1 MERRVSRKKRPL
13 PRLEAVAPTQVPS
26 RRPGPKGGVRDQNRQ
41 ERTRVIAQA
50 ALRLFLERG
59 LEAVTID
66 EITARAGVAKGS
78 FYRYFA
84 DKTALV
90 DALFLPLASG
100 VDDALSR
107 CQANIDAAEG
117 RAALSV
123 AYERL
128 GLELG
133 GLVLM
138 HRDVL
143 HLYLIERRGPAQG
156 ARVPV
161 RRMADALEARAETLT
176 GRARE
181 RGLLRP
187 FNARVSSL
195 AVVGAGEQ
203 MLYAYLSGKDL
214 GDLTQIPAQITSLIM
229 DGVRAR

>member
-1 MERRVSRKKRPL
+1 MERPVSRKKRIAS
-13 PRLEAVAPTQVPS
+13 RLDAITPTQVPA
-26 RRPGPKGGVRDQNRQ
+26 RRPGPPGGVRDQNRQ

-66 EITARAGVAKGS
+66 EITAQAGVAKGS

-90 DALFLPLASG
+90 DALFLPLTTG
-100 VDDALSR
+100 VDAALSR
-107 CQANIDAAEG
+107 CQVHIDAAAD
-117 RAALSV
+117 RTALSA

-133 GLVLM
+133 GLVLQ
-138 HRDVL
+138 HRDVV
-143 HLYLIERRGPAQG
+143 HLYLMERRGSAHG

-161 RRMADALEARAETLT
+161 RRMADALEARAEALT

-203 MLYAYLSGKDL
+203 MLYAFLSGKDL
-214 GDLTQIPAQITSLIM
+214 GDLAQIPAQITSLIM

>member
-1 MERRVSRKKRPL
+1 MSRKKRFL
-13 PRLEAVAPTQVPS
+13 PRLEAVAPTQLPK
-26 RRPGPKGGVRDQNRQ
+26 RRPGLPGGVRDQNRQ
-41 ERTRVIAQA
+41 ARTRVIAQA

-66 EITARAGVAKGS
+66 EITAQAGVAKGS
-78 FYRYFA
+78 FYRYFT
-84 DKTALV
+84 DKTGLV
-90 DALFLPLASG
+90 DALFLPLSTA
-100 VDDALSR
+100 VDAALSR
-107 CQANIDAAEG
+107 CQVHIDAASD

-133 GLVLM
+133 SLVLM
-138 HRDVL
+138 HRDVV
-143 HLYLIERRGPAQG
+143 HLYLMERRGPAQG

-203 MLYAYLSGKDL
+203 MLYAFLSGKDL
-214 GDLTQIPAQITSLIM
+214 GDLTQIPAQITSLIL